1 MTKESAFQSP
11 DSTTHLAPTEVILS
25 FGEELTNAL
34 THGLG
39 VLAIVIASP
48 FLLLASLDHGG
59 VFIAGAAIF
68 VATAVLLYLAST
80 IYHALRPGRAKRLF
94 QCLDHIAI
102 FLLIAGTYTPF
113 TLGVLR
119 GPWGWSLFGAVW
131 GLALVGV
138 IVKGLSALEAGSF
151 LRSARL
157 SLGLYL
163 ATGWLVLL
171 AIGPVVRHVPATG
184 LAFLLCGGLAYTL
197 GTVFYWYERIPYFH
211 SVWHLFVLAGTA
223 FHFIAVM
230 NYAA

>member
-1 MTKESAFQSP
+1 MTKVSVEQNMDHTKQIIAAE
-11 DSTTHLAPTEVILS
+11 TVLS
-25 FGEELTNAL
+25 SGEELVNAL

-39 VLAIVIASP
+39 ALAVAVASP
-48 FLLLASLDHGG
+48 FLLIAAIDHGAATI
-59 VFIAGAAIF
+59 VGAAVF

-80 IYHALRPGRAKRLF
+80 VYHALPRGRTKRLF
-94 QCLDHIAI
+94 QSIDHIAI

-119 GPWGWSLFGAVW
+119 GPWGWILFGAVW

-138 IVKGLSALEAGSF
+138 IVKGLGTLEPCSL
-151 LRSARL
+151 LRSAHL

-171 AIGPVVRHVPATG
+171 AIGPVVRHVPTTG

-223 FHFIAVM
+223 FHFVAVM